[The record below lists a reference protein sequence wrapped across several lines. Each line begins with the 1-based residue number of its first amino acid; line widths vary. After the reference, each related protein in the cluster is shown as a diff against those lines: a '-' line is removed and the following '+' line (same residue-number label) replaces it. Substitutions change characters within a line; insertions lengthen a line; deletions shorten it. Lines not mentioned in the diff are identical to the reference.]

1 MKKFKSLVLM
11 AVLIL
16 SLAAAS
22 CGQSVKETQSGTT
35 AEAAE
40 SAGKSQGTAAESSE
54 SSGKT
59 EETGTDTEFPAGN
72 PEEVAAVILHT
83 NDVHVGLQDNIGY
96 DGLALYKKEL
106 KAQYDNVLLVDAGDA
121 I

>member
-35 AEAAE
+35 SEARRVPE
-40 SAGKSQGTAAESSE
+40 RVGNR
-54 SSGKT
+54 SGIFR
-59 EETGTDTEFPAGN
+59 E
-72 PEEVAAVILHT
+72 
-83 NDVHVGLQDNIGY
+83 
-96 DGLALYKKEL
+96 
-106 KAQYDNVLLVDAGDA
+106 
-121 I
+121 